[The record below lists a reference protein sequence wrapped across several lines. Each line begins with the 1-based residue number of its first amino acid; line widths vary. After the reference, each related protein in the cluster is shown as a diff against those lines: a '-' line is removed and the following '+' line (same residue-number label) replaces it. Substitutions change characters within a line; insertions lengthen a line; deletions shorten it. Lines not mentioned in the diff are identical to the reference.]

1 MKIAMQLADNL
12 CGGKLVVTLEGGYS
26 LEALPR
32 CILSVLS
39 QLSGINIEVTDPQPS
54 PDERVTDY
62 VDKLIREVKRI
73 QSNYWGFDDNRA
85 K

>member
-1 MKIAMQLADNL
+1 MKTAMQLADNL

-32 CILSVLS
+32 CIVSVLS
-39 QLSGINIEVTDPQPS
+39 QLSGFDVKVNDPQPS

-62 VDKLIREVKRI
+62 VDRLIKDVKRI
-73 QSNYWGFDDNRA
+73 QSKYWNL
-85 K
+85 